1 MRAWAWQ
8 IVNSKDRKDIKEV
21 LKTLTKELVRSYI
34 RFCESLDS
42 VSGRFVA
49 ATFEEVTTDLG
60 EVIVRL
66 KKYDTDFSIFHHSKE
81 NEFSIFNNSP
91 VHLSPSEERNEF
103 KNSARQKYDSPELF
117 GLTQKA
123 AAVYSEFIKLNGYE
137 KIK

>member
-1 MRAWAWQ
+1 M
-8 IVNSKDRKDIKEV
+8 VNSKGRKDIKEV
-21 LKTLTKELVRSYI
+21 LKTPTKELVRSYI
-34 RFCESLDS
+34 RFYESLDS

-49 ATFEEVTTDLG
+49 ATFEEVTTDFG

-66 KKYDTDFSIFHHSKE
+66 NKKYDTDFSIFHHSKE
-81 NEFSIFNNSP
+81 NELSIFNNSP

-103 KNSARQKYDSPELF
+103 KNSARQEYDSSELF